1 VETRDEARRD
11 GGGFGQRNNATPG
24 SGFPGLGASEGRR
37 TLREDGRD
45 EGTALAGRTG
55 SANRDADEVLMGER
69 KAMSGNQDRTGNR
82 PIGDST
88 EDAKVQPAR
97 EKGAGD
103 AAKPNQAATTSRHT
117 LKVIATPQRVGTP
130 RTR

>member
-1 VETRDEARRD
+1 VETRDEVRRE
-11 GGGFGQRNNATPG
+11 GGGFGRRNNATPG
-24 SGFPGLGASEGRR
+24 SGFPELGASKGRR

-55 SANRDADEVLMGER
+55 SADQDADEVLMGER
-69 KAMSGNQDRTGNR
+69 KAMSGIQDRTGNR
-82 PIGDST
+82 PVGDST
-88 EDAKVQPAR
+88 EDARVQPAR

-103 AAKPNQAATTSRHT
+103 AAKPSQAATTSRHT